1 MSDDFVQLVPID
13 TMLETLRCL
22 LRYPS
27 LKDASR
33 IFWALR
39 SPSFPKRVP
48 LGQVNSLDEV
58 EDWIH
63 RSQKGWAEGSAFTW
77 SIERRRDHVLLGQV
91 TLSRKSEPN
100 TWALA
105 FWIHP
110 ECWGQGYATEA
121 AERILEFGFLD
132 LNAALI
138 WAGAANWNHAS
149 VRTLEKLGMVYVS
162 ENPKG
167 YFIDG
172 EPIPTKEFEISR
184 HLWQN
189 ANLSAKDYDA

>member
-1 MSDDFVQLVPID
+1 
-13 TMLETLRCL
+13 
-22 LRYPS
+22 
-27 LKDASR
+27 
-33 IFWALR
+33 
-39 SPSFPKRVP
+39 
-48 LGQVNSLDEV
+48 
-58 EDWIH
+58 
-63 RSQKGWAEGSAFTW
+63 
-77 SIERRRDHVLLGQV
+77 
-91 TLSRKSEPN
+91 
-100 TWALA
+100 LA

-149 VRTLEKLGMVYVS
+149 IRTLEKLGMVYVS

-167 YFIDG
+167 YLIDG

-189 ANLSAKDYDA
+189 ANLSAKDYNA